1 MSFKCDGNILYI
13 YKVDNPSRFGVAKID
28 EMGNVKCLVEKPQEF
43 VSDEAL
49 VGIYY
54 IKDVKELKRSLN
66 FMMKNN
72 IRTCN
77 EFQLTDAL
85 QMMIENG
92 CKFKTASVQVWLDCG
107 LPETLLQTNT
117 WLLQN
122 KPGLNNIEEVESI
135 DSIHNVKLIS
145 PCYIGKNVIIAN
157 SVIGPN
163 VTIGDNCTVWNSVL
177 KDCIV
182 WNDESVCDA
191 NIEKRIVAKC

>member
-1 MSFKCDGNILYI
+1 M
-13 YKVDNPSRFGVAKID
+13 
-28 EMGNVKCLVEKPQEF
+28 
-43 VSDEAL
+43 
-49 VGIYY
+49 
-54 IKDVKELKRSLN
+54 
-66 FMMKNN
+66 
-72 IRTCN
+72 
-77 EFQLTDAL
+77 
-85 QMMIENG
+85 
-92 CKFKTASVQVWLDCG
+92 
-107 LPETLLQTNT
+107 
-117 WLLQN
+117 
-122 KPGLNNIEEVESI
+122 NNIEKVESI